1 MKTFTEYLNE
11 SEETDIKKGFSSLI
25 KDATLEK
32 IDDLHRIAFNEREF
46 ILCRPLLKNT
56 TKSKFKLYIYVK
68 NGICV
73 KAFTPS
79 KLKIDFSSIEGVKY
93 DVFEW
98 KYNQYF
104 PSDVYVD
111 SKIRPF
117 AYRVV
122 RKSKVN
128 QQSKDDIDD
137 LLAMLSKGYSI

>member
-46 ILCRPLLKNT
+46 ILCRPLLKEIGKT
-56 TKSKFKLYIYVK
+56 KFKLYVYVK
-68 NGICV
+68 NGVCV
-73 KAFTPS
+73 KTFTPS
-79 KLKIDFSSIEGVKY
+79 KLKIDFSSIDGIKY

-104 PSDVYVD
+104 PSDVYID
-111 SKIRPF
+111 SAVRPF

-122 RKSKVN
+122 RKSKVKH
-128 QQSKDDIDD
+128 QSKDEVDD
-137 LLAMLSKGYSI
+137 LLAMLSKDISV